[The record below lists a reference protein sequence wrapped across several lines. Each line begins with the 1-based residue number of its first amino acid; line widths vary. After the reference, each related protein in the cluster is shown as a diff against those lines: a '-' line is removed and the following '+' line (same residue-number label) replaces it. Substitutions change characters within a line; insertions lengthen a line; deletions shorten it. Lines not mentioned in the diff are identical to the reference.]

1 MRRPTIRWTSA
12 PDEGDAAAAV
22 AEIEAWRAAQGPGP
36 DFAPVLDRL
45 RRGVAELLAL
55 PRLRED
61 AVARGLLRDLAAAPD
76 PAALDAALAALLER
90 AGTLASARGPVP
102 AGGPVGDRAA
112 PEPEPPRP
120 PEAFVR
126 PAALPP
132 RRAPR
137 TIIRL

>member
-61 AVARGLLRDLAAAPD
+61 AVAREFLRDLAAAPD

-90 AGTLASARGPVP
+90 AGTLAPARGLAP
-102 AGGPVGDRAA
+102 AGAPAGDRAP
-112 PEPEPPRP
+112 PETP